1 MYWAIKVFIIIVAL
15 FTISRAIL
23 RFNDKKIGW
32 QGLFF
37 WIALWLL
44 AVFFAF
50 APRGLTYFADL
61 AGINRG
67 TDFVTYLSIILLFY
81 MIFRIYV
88 KFEGM
93 EQNITKLTRE
103 IAVNTGKKGNGKDR
117 MADR

>member
-32 QGLFF
+32 QGLLF
-37 WIALWLL
+37 WITLWLL
-44 AVFFAF
+44 AVVFAF
-50 APRGLTYFADL
+50 APNGVSYVADL
-61 AGINRG
+61 VGIKRG
-67 TDFVTYLSIILLFY
+67 TDFLAYLSIILLFY

-103 IAVNTGKKGNGKDR
+103 IAVNTGKKGNGKNRVDN
-117 MADR
+117 